1 MIHELG
7 SILKQVEKY
16 YEQFYVKKFD
26 NLEEMDKFPDTGCQ
40 NGLKKK

>member
-16 YEQFYVKKFD
+16 YEQFYKMEGFIGRVGQA
-26 NLEEMDKFPDTGCQ
+26 NH
-40 NGLKKK
+40 

>member
-16 YEQFYVKKFD
+16 YEEFYKTEGFIGRGRVGQA
-26 NLEEMDKFPDTGCQ
+26 NH
-40 NGLKKK
+40 